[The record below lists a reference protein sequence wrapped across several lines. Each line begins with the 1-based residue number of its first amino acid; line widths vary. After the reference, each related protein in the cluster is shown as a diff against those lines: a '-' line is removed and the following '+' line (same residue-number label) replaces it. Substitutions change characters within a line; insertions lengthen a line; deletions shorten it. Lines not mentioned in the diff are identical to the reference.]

1 MGNPKLNW
9 ASLNEVLEM
18 IDQLYLIEIFVSR
31 HTKMSQPFDPERIF
45 LGIYSKVLIIKRGK
59 ALLAILFAILLCI
72 ILKIRNNVNNQ
83 ERQ

>member
-1 MGNPKLNW
+1 
-9 ASLNEVLEM
+9 
-18 IDQLYLIEIFVSR
+18 
-31 HTKMSQPFDPERIF
+31 MSQPFDPERIF